1 MRTLHVDTGR
11 EMRGGQ
17 WQALRLVERLPAE
30 GISATLLCRAGSPLY
45 TEAAR
50 RGVDTRPLGICTLA
64 RLARA
69 SDLVHAHDA
78 RAHTLAALAAPG
90 RPLVVAR
97 RVAFPIASAWKYR
110 RAAHYLAVSRFV
122 AGVLETGGVAAERIS
137 VVYDGV
143 PVAEPAAGPR
153 RGILAVEI
161 ADPLKGGG
169 IVRRAAALAGV
180 DVHFSRCL
188 EADLPGAAMFVY
200 ITESEGL
207 GSAVLLAM
215 AAGTPVIASRVG
227 GLPEAIEDGVNG
239 LLTGNSP
246 DEIARTITRLADPA
260 FAREIGE
267 RGRRTAEERFSVEHM
282 LRGTIDVYRK
292 VLLCQK
298 PR

>member
-45 TEAAR
+45 TEAVR

-122 AGVLETGGVAAERIS
+122 AGVLETGGVAGGANLGGLRRRTCT
-137 VVYDGV
+137 
-143 PVAEPAAGPR
+143 EPAAGPR
-153 RGILAVEI
+153 HGILAVEI
-161 ADPLKGGG
+161 ADPLKGGRPCAAR
-169 IVRRAAALAGV
+169 RRA
-180 DVHFSRCL
+180 R
-188 EADLPGAAMFVY
+188 
-200 ITESEGL
+200 
-207 GSAVLLAM
+207 
-215 AAGTPVIASRVG
+215 R
-227 GLPEAIEDGVNG
+227 
-239 LLTGNSP
+239 
-246 DEIARTITRLADPA
+246 
-260 FAREIGE
+260 
-267 RGRRTAEERFSVEHM
+267 RGRAVFTMPGSRS
-282 LRGTIDVYRK
+282 
-292 VLLCQK
+292 
-298 PR
+298 PRRRYVRLHHRV